1 MRSNAPFYHSQQTGT
16 GRTLHDARIGS
27 GHDGD
32 GVSDGNANANGSG
45 RNAIDDSTGRA
56 ARFAQLIDK
65 ELARRARA
73 THARV
78 ESPPAPRSIQHL
90 LPER

>member
-1 MRSNAPFYHSQQTGT
+1 
-16 GRTLHDARIGS
+16 LHDARIGS

-45 RNAIDDSTGRA
+45 RNAIDDSTGDSATVAAAEQHAHRRA
-56 ARFAQLIDK
+56 ARFEQLIDK

-78 ESPPAPRSIQHL
+78 ESPPAPRSI
-90 LPER
+90 